1 MPFRF
6 LNSTIDDAIPGS
18 DVKTRA
24 HSKASRNC
32 VDTLMHY
39 TRSALESDALSH
51 RLSTVAAP
59 AHALPKLVLAFL
71 LAIVASQSD
80 LRAQT
85 LAPPTASTPQPA
97 ASASAGTEEE
107 TIEPTFETQ
116 KLART
121 YILDVPAPRGQIT
134 DRNGEPLAQNRL
146 NYNLAI
152 NFPTPLDFSD
162 AQALS
167 FAKEKIDKTAR
178 LIGRKI
184 KISDDAILR
193 HYHNRGIMPMEIAQN
208 LTQVE
213 YEQIKN
219 EPPPGVI
226 VRPTYVRVYP
236 NGKVAGQIIGYT
248 GKTGRNPDGIV
259 DNHETLW
266 PETEGREGL
275 EQTFNQMLAGKH
287 GEYKLTFDKDGR
299 KTSEKLITPPEPG
312 FNVVTTIDLRLQQ
325 LAEKALEA
333 KAKRGAI
340 VIIDPNNGDIL
351 ALASWPTYDPNL
363 FVPSISAEQLKTL
376 QDDKDI
382 PLLPRA
388 YRSSY
393 PPGST
398 FKIAVGIAALES
410 GAVHPDD
417 RYECVPSIQIGN
429 VTFHNWKKGNR
440 GALNFVQALT
450 ESCDTWFYQVGIRTG
465 AQPIIDWALQLGF
478 GAKCG
483 IPLRGEAEGR
493 VPNDEY
499 MKATHGRR
507 LLNGD
512 IANMSIGQGDT
523 QVTPLQMAQAMGVVA
538 NGGTLYQTRLVQQV
552 QTFDNQIVT
561 AYQVRAKRIL
571 NLSAE
576 TLDEVHTG
584 MIDVVNGAGG
594 TAHQATLDNA
604 EVAGKTGT
612 AQWGPKNKERTAA
625 WFAGFLPAD
634 QPRYAFAALYEGDVG
649 SKVHGGSAAA
659 PMIADVFKEVYK
671 SEKVVSQKQ
680 RRAREQPEIR
690 RAEPV
695 EEEDESD

>member
-1 MPFRF
+1 MKS
-6 LNSTIDDAIPGS
+6 LWG
-18 DVKTRA
+18 
-24 HSKASRNC
+24 
-32 VDTLMHY
+32 TLGG
-39 TRSALESDALSH
+39 LW
-51 RLSTVAAP
+51 VAFSIQA
-59 AHALPKLVLAFL
+59 
-71 LAIVASQSD
+71 
-80 LRAQT
+80 T
-85 LAPPTASTPQPA
+85 PTASFAQALAPSAVPSTSTLPQA
-97 ASASAGTEEE
+97 DEE
-107 TIEPTFETQ
+107 TIVPTFETQ

-134 DRNGEPLAQNRL
+134 DRNGEPLAQNRFS
-146 NYNLAI
+146 YNLAI

-162 AQALS
+162 AQTLS
-167 FAKEKIDKTAR
+167 FAREKIDTTAR

-184 KISDDAILR
+184 KISDEAILR
-193 HYHNRGIMPMEIAQN
+193 HYHNRGIMPMEVAQN
-208 LTQVE
+208 LSQLE

-219 EPPPGVI
+219 DPPPGVM
-226 VRPTYVRVYP
+226 VRPIYVRVYP

-275 EQTFNQMLAGKH
+275 EQTFNDMLTGKH

-312 FNVVTTIDLRLQQ
+312 YNVVTTLDLRLQQ

-363 FVPSISAEQLKTL
+363 FVPSISTEQLKIL
-376 QDDKDI
+376 QNDPDI

-410 GAVHPDD
+410 HAVQPDD
-417 RYECVPSIQIGN
+417 QYDCVPAIQIGN

-440 GALNFVQALT
+440 GELNFVQALT
-450 ESCDTWFYQVGIRTG
+450 ESCDTWFYQVGIKTG
-465 AQPIIDWALQLGF
+465 AQPIIDWALALGF

-561 AYQVRAKRIL
+561 AYQVRAKRTL
-571 NLSAE
+571 NLSSE
-576 TLDEVHTG
+576 TLDELHTG
-584 MIDVVNGAGG
+584 MTDVVNGAGG
-594 TAHQATLDNA
+594 TAHQASLDNA

-634 QPRYAFAALYEGDVG
+634 QPRYAFATIYEGDVG

-659 PMIADVFKEVYK
+659 PMIADIFKEIYK
-671 SEKVVSQKQ
+671 GEKVVNRPSGRQ
-680 RRAREQPEIR
+680 RRGREQPEIR

>member
-1 MPFRF
+1 MRSLWGTLSGLYIAFSIQAT
-6 LNSTIDDAIPGS
+6 ST
-18 DVKTRA
+18 
-24 HSKASRNC
+24 
-32 VDTLMHY
+32 
-39 TRSALESDALSH
+39 AL
-51 RLSTVAAP
+51 
-59 AHALPKLVLAFL
+59 F
-71 LAIVASQSD
+71 
-80 LRAQT
+80 AQA
-85 LAPPTASTPQPA
+85 LAPSAVPSTTTPPQ
-97 ASASAGTEEE
+97 TEEE
-107 TIEPTFETQ
+107 TIVPTFETQ

-134 DRNGEPLAQNRL
+134 DRNGESLAQNRL
-146 NYNLAI
+146 SYNLAI
-152 NFPTPLDFSD
+152 SFPTPLDFSD
-162 AQALS
+162 AQTLS
-167 FAKEKIDKTAR
+167 FAREKIDRTAR
-178 LIGRKI
+178 LIGRKF
-184 KISDDAILR
+184 KISDEAILR
-193 HYHNRGIMPMEIAQN
+193 HYHNRGVMPMEIAQN
-208 LTQVE
+208 LSQLE

-219 EPPPGVI
+219 NPPPGVI
-226 VRPTYVRVYP
+226 VRPIYVRVYP

-275 EQTFNQMLAGKH
+275 EQTFNEMLTGKH

-299 KTSEKLITPPEPG
+299 KTSEKLITPPDPG
-312 FNVVTTIDLRLQQ
+312 YNVVTTLDLRLQQ

-363 FVPSISAEQLKTL
+363 FVPSISAEQLKLL

-410 GAVHPDD
+410 RAVQPDD
-417 RYECVPSIQIGN
+417 QYECVPSIQIGN
-429 VTFHNWKKGNR
+429 VTFHNWKKANR

-499 MKATHGRR
+499 MKATHSRR

-523 QVTPLQMAQAMGVVA
+523 QVTPLQMAQAMGIVA

-552 QTFDNQIVT
+552 QTFDNRIVT
-561 AYQVRAKRIL
+561 AYQVRAKRTL
-571 NLSAE
+571 NLSSE
-576 TLDEVHTG
+576 TLDELHTG
-584 MIDVVNGAGG
+584 MVDVVNGAGG
-594 TAHQATLDNA
+594 TAHQASLDNA

-659 PMIADVFKEVYK
+659 PMIADIFKEIYK
-671 SEKVVSQKQ
+671 GEKVITQKQ

>member
-1 MPFRF
+1 MKSIW
-6 LNSTIDDAIPGS
+6 LAVGDLSI
-18 DVKTRA
+18 
-24 HSKASRNC
+24 
-32 VDTLMHY
+32 
-39 TRSALESDALSH
+39 ALSIFA
-51 RLSTVAAP
+51 LSAT
-59 AHALPKLVLAFL
+59 
-71 LAIVASQSD
+71 S
-80 LRAQT
+80 RAQT
-85 LAPPTASTPQPA
+85 LMPTPA
-97 ASASAGTEEE
+97 LSPSASPEEE
-107 TIEPTFETQ
+107 TIIPTFETQ

-121 YILDVPAPRGQIT
+121 YILDIPAPRWQIT
-134 DRNGEPLAQNRL
+134 DRNGAAIAQNRVSH
-146 NYNLAI
+146 NLVI

-167 FAKEKIDKTAR
+167 FAREKIDKAGD
-178 LIGRKI
+178 LIGRKLR
-184 KISDDAILR
+184 ISDDAILR
-193 HYHNRGIMPMEIAQN
+193 HYRNRGIMPLEIVQN
-208 LTQVE
+208 LNQQE
-213 YEQIKN
+213 YEKIKDQL
-219 EPPPGVI
+219 PAGI
-226 VRPTYVRVYP
+226 MVRRVCERIDP
-236 NGKVAGQIIGYT
+236 NGKLAGQIIGYT

-275 EQTFNQMLAGKH
+275 EQTFNAMLTGKH

-299 KTSEKLITPPEPG
+299 KTSEKLVTPPEPG
-312 FNVVTTIDLRLQQ
+312 YNVVTTIDLRLQQ

-333 KAKRGAI
+333 KAKRGAM

-363 FVPSISAEQLKTL
+363 FVPSISAEQLKML
-376 QDDKDI
+376 QDDPNI

-398 FKIAVGIAALES
+398 FKVAVGIAALETH
-410 GAVHPDD
+410 AVYPDD
-417 RYECVPSIQIGN
+417 QYQCVPAIQIGN
-429 VTFHNWKKGNR
+429 VTFHNWKKSDR

-450 ESCDTWFYQVGIRTG
+450 ESCDTWFYQAGIKTG
-465 AQPIIDWALQLGF
+465 APPIIDWALKLGF

-512 IANMSIGQGDT
+512 IANLSIGQGDT
-523 QVTPLQMAQAMGVVA
+523 QVTPLQMAQAMGIVA
-538 NGGTLYQTRLVQQV
+538 SGGTFYQTRLVQQE
-552 QTFDNQIVT
+552 QTFDNQIVS
-561 AYQVRAKRIL
+561 AYQVRAKRAL
-571 NLSAE
+571 DLSPD
-576 TLDEVHTG
+576 TLEQLRTG
-584 MIDVVNGAGG
+584 MTSVVNGAGG
-594 TAHQATLDNA
+594 TAHQASLDNV

-634 QPRYAFAALYEGDVG
+634 QPRYAFAAVYEGDVG

-659 PMIADVFKEVYK
+659 PMIADVFKDIYQG
-671 SEKVVSQKQ
+671 EKVVRQQQ
-680 RRAREQPEIR
+680 RRAREEPEVR

-695 EEEDESD
+695 EEDDESD

>member
-1 MPFRF
+1 M
-6 LNSTIDDAIPGS
+6 
-18 DVKTRA
+18 KTLWG
-24 HSKASRNC
+24 
-32 VDTLMHY
+32 TL
-39 TRSALESDALSH
+39 SGLWIALSI
-51 RLSTVAAP
+51 
-59 AHALPKLVLAFL
+59 LATPTGLF
-71 LAIVASQSD
+71 
-80 LRAQT
+80 AQA
-85 LAPPTASTPQPA
+85 LAPSAVPGITATPQA
-97 ASASAGTEEE
+97 EEE

-146 NYNLAI
+146 SYNLVI

-167 FAKEKIDKTAR
+167 FAKEKIDATAR
-178 LIGRKI
+178 LIGRRL
-184 KISDDAILR
+184 KISDEAILR

-208 LTQVE
+208 LSQLE
-213 YEQIKN
+213 YEQIRN
-219 EPPPGVI
+219 NPPPGVI
-226 VRPTYVRVYP
+226 VRPIYVRVYP

-266 PETEGREGL
+266 PEAEGREGL
-275 EQTFNQMLAGKH
+275 EQTFNEMLTGKH

-312 FNVVTTIDLRLQQ
+312 YNVVTTLDLRLQQ

-351 ALASWPTYDPNL
+351 ALASWPTFDPNL
-363 FVPSISAEQLKTL
+363 FVPSISAEQLKIL
-376 QDDKDI
+376 QNDPDI

-410 GAVHPDD
+410 GAVYPDD

-450 ESCDTWFYQVGIRTG
+450 ESCDTWFYQVGIKTG

-523 QVTPLQMAQAMGVVA
+523 QVTPLQMAQAMGIVA

-561 AYQVRAKRIL
+561 AYQVRAKRTL
-571 NLSAE
+571 NLSSE
-576 TLDEVHTG
+576 TLDELHTG

-594 TAHQATLDNA
+594 TAHQASLDNA

-659 PMIADVFKEVYK
+659 PMIADIFKEIYK
-671 SEKVVSQKQ
+671 GEKAVTQRQ

>member
-1 MPFRF
+1 VETILSQIQGNLRNLRF
-6 LNSTIDDAIPGS
+6 LLFFILFSNTG
-18 DVKTRA
+18 
-24 HSKASRNC
+24 
-32 VDTLMHY
+32 L
-39 TRSALESDALSH
+39 
-51 RLSTVAAP
+51 
-59 AHALPKLVLAFL
+59 
-71 LAIVASQSD
+71 
-80 LRAQT
+80 AQT
-85 LAPPTASTPQPA
+85 LQPPAMPSATPA
-97 ASASAGTEEE
+97 AQEE
-107 TIEPTFETQ
+107 TIIPTFETQ

-134 DRNGEPLAQNRL
+134 DRNGVPLAQNRL
-146 NYNLAI
+146 SYNLAI

-162 AQALS
+162 AQVLS
-167 FAKEKIDKTAR
+167 FVQEKIEKAGK
-178 LIGRKI
+178 LIGRTLR
-184 KISDDAILR
+184 ISDEAILR
-193 HYHNRGIMPMEIAQN
+193 HYRNRGIMPLEVSQN
-208 LTQVE
+208 LSQSE
-213 YEQIKN
+213 YEEIKDN
-219 EPPPGVI
+219 LPPGVV
-226 VRPTYVRVYP
+226 VRPIYVRVYP
-236 NGKVAGQIIGYT
+236 NGKLAGQVIGYT
-248 GKTGRNPDGIV
+248 GKTGRNLDGIV

-275 EQTFNQMLAGKH
+275 EQTFNEMLAGKH

-312 FNVVTTIDLRLQQ
+312 YNVVTTLDLHLQE

-340 VIIDPNNGDIL
+340 VIVDPNNGDIL

-363 FVPSISAEQLKTL
+363 FVPSISAEKFKVL
-376 QDDKDI
+376 QDDPDI

-410 GAVHPDD
+410 SAVTSDD
-417 RYECVPSIQIGN
+417 RLECVPAIQIGN
-429 VTFHNWKKGNR
+429 LTYHNWKKGDR
-440 GALNFVQALT
+440 GALNFIQALT
-450 ESCDTWFYQVGIRTG
+450 ESCDTWFYQVGIKTG
-465 AQPIIDWALQLGF
+465 AEPIIDWALKLGF

-512 IANMSIGQGDT
+512 IANLSIGQGDT
-523 QVTPLQMAQAMGVVA
+523 QVTPLQMAQAVGIVA
-538 NGGTLYQTRLVQQV
+538 NGRTFYQTRLVQQV
-552 QTFDNQIVT
+552 QTFDNKIVT
-561 AYQVRAKRIL
+561 AYSVRAKKEL
-571 NLSAE
+571 DLSPE
-576 TLDEVHTG
+576 TLDQLRTG
-584 MIDVVNGAGG
+584 MVDVVNGPGG
-594 TAHQATLDNA
+594 TAHQASLDNV

-634 QPRYAFAALYEGDVG
+634 QPRFAFAALYEGDVG
-649 SKVHGGSAAA
+649 STVHGGSTAA
-659 PMIADVFKEVYK
+659 PMIADIFKEIYK
-671 SEKVVSQKQ
+671 GQQANGHQK
-680 RRAREQPEIR
+680 RRAREETEVR

-695 EEEDESD
+695 EEDESD